1 MSKEKPEAADRPPGQ
16 IHPPESSEK
25 RLRDANEQ
33 LTLATLRA
41 QEQADESAVRYRDLV
56 EGLDAVVW
64 EADPDPWR
72 YTFVS
77 HQAQG
82 MFGHPAERWL
92 QEPNFW
98 IELIHP
104 KDRQRTVN
112 ACKAG
117 VTQAGFRIEYRA
129 HALDG
134 RVFWVALVAQVRKQ
148 DDRPTRVRGLL
159 LDITESKAQAERL
172 RQVIRDLEASQA
184 SLKEKVEELEKF
196 QDLTIG
202 RELKMIQLEK
212 ELAHLQREL
221 AKLQSDRRENP

>member
-1 MSKEKPEAADRPPGQ
+1 
-16 IHPPESSEK
+16 
-25 RLRDANEQ
+25 
-33 LTLATLRA
+33 
-41 QEQADESAVRYRDLV
+41 
-56 EGLDAVVW
+56 
-64 EADPDPWR
+64 
-72 YTFVS
+72 
-77 HQAQG
+77 
-82 MFGHPAERWL
+82 
-92 QEPNFW
+92 
-98 IELIHP
+98 
-104 KDRQRTVN
+104 
-112 ACKAG
+112 
-117 VTQAGFRIEYRA
+117 
-129 HALDG
+129 
-134 RVFWVALVAQVRKQ
+134 LVAQVRKQ